1 MVFPIMSLIVFAF
14 LLTAI
19 QNLGRVKSR
28 TETGQLREL
37 QVACILFRAEITG
50 GVMGA
55 VGFRRRGIIF
65 DVALRYRFAK
75 SLEHYNNFIEWLS
88 YSAQTFSTIS

>member
-1 MVFPIMSLIVFAF
+1 
-14 LLTAI
+14 
-19 QNLGRVKSR
+19 
-28 TETGQLREL
+28 
-37 QVACILFRAEITG
+37 
-50 GVMGA
+50 MGA